1 MASENAA
8 AEVAEDFKMA
18 LEDMTS
24 ISRIEIMNLCQI
36 ARENTEHAY
45 EISEVLVSHIN
56 RVCPVTPL
64 LQPRG
69 SLGPFP
75 LLSSRL
81 LTGSIS

>member
-8 AEVAEDFKMA
+8 AEVAEDFKLA

-45 EISEVLVSHIN
+45 EISEVLVTHIN
-56 RVCPVTPL
+56 RVWP
-64 LQPRG
+64 
-69 SLGPFP
+69 SNPFASTEEP
-75 LLSSRL
+75 S
-81 LTGSIS
+81 

>member
-8 AEVAEDFKMA
+8 AEVAEDFKLA

-45 EISEVLVSHIN
+45 EISEVLVTHIN
-56 RVCPVTPL
+56 RV
-64 LQPRG
+64 
-69 SLGPFP
+69 
-75 LLSSRL
+75 
-81 LTGSIS
+81 